1 MQVKFEAAN
10 WKLQVYVPELSKL
23 WPTRNFWTTHSAD
36 WKCAYLLF
44 FGWCKLYP
52 MLPLH
57 GNISCGDRKE
67 RERGGGNKDWEERF
81 LFLPPPHWK
90 SFVLAG
96 VESCLLF
103 PPLSCFFHIWSP
115 LAFFSVPIS
124 IIGLLHPV
132 NKACRQSKL
141 LLEKYHRHGSF
152 TSKNCEKA
160 SKVSSKIDGVAQLLQ
175 LTSQ

>member
-1 MQVKFEAAN
+1 MCLNWANCDLPETFEPRTALTESAPIYSSSVDAN
-10 WKLQVYVPELSKL
+10 CILCCHCMATSHVGIEK
-23 WPTRNFWTTHSAD
+23 R
-36 WKCAYLLF
+36 
-44 FGWCKLYP
+44 
-52 MLPLH
+52 
-57 GNISCGDRKE
+57 E
-67 RERGGGNKDWEERF
+67 REGGGNKDWEERF